1 MGDRGGISLLVR
13 NISRRLRPEDIR
25 KEFERYGEVR
35 DVYIP
40 KDFYT
45 KEPKGFA
52 FVEFRSE
59 READDARRSLDG
71 VRIDGRDIRVV
82 FAQERRK
89 STDQMRDRERTEK
102 REGGRRSRS
111 RSPRR
116 RAPRGRAMK
125 KRSVVFVL
133 IDGLAD
139 VSLQELDQ
147 QTPLETAQT
156 PAMDAI
162 AHGGLTGLM
171 DPVEPGHAC
180 GSDTAHM
187 SILGYNPVV
196 HYRGRGS
203 FEAMGAGLPMNKG
216 DVAFKCNFA
225 TVEENEDGQLIVERR
240 RVDRNFPSWGIDLC
254 SFLNGL
260 TLPEFPGLV
269 VATKYATEHRC
280 GIVFK
285 GPQLCDKIT
294 GTDPLK
300 DHLSLVK
307 SEPLN
312 DTPEAAYSSTV
323 LNAVSDEIHKRL
335 SEHPINKAREAES
348 KPPANVVLLRGPGER
363 IDVPTFTEM
372 HGLTPFMIAP
382 TCIIAGLGMSLGF
395 EIATAP
401 GATGDYHTNLLSKA
415 ETALELLHGGEFD
428 FGFVHV
434 KAVDDAGHDRD
445 VAKKV
450 HFIERADEMIALLL
464 EGIHAQCGEEDN
476 EVTIVVTGD
485 HTTPVKYGDHTFE
498 PVPFAIARAETAY
511 ERLQH
516 FEDAEGVA
524 GANNSSPGSLTDGVT
539 RFSELSVA
547 RGALGRFAGD
557 QVMKLVKG
565 FREYEL

>member
-1 MGDRGGISLLVR
+1 
-13 NISRRLRPEDIR
+13 
-25 KEFERYGEVR
+25 
-35 DVYIP
+35 
-40 KDFYT
+40 
-45 KEPKGFA
+45 
-52 FVEFRSE
+52 
-59 READDARRSLDG
+59 
-71 VRIDGRDIRVV
+71 
-82 FAQERRK
+82 
-89 STDQMRDRERTEK
+89 
-102 REGGRRSRS
+102 
-111 RSPRR
+111 
-116 RAPRGRAMK
+116 MK

-139 VSLQELDQ
+139 VSLRELDQ
-147 QTPLETAQT
+147 QTPLEAAQT

-162 AHGGLTGLM
+162 A
-171 DPVEPGHAC
+171 
-180 GSDTAHM
+180 
-187 SILGYNPVV
+187 
-196 HYRGRGS
+196 RS
-203 FEAMGAGLPMNKG
+203 FEAMGAGLPMSKG

-225 TVEENEDGQLIVERR
+225 TVEKNEDGQLIVERR
-240 RVDRNFPSWGIDLC
+240 RVDRNFPSWGIELC
-254 SFLNGL
+254 SFLDGL

-285 GPQLCDKIT
+285 GPGLCDKMT

-300 DHLSLVK
+300 DHLPLVT

-312 DTPEAAYSSTV
+312 DTPDAAYSSKV
-323 LNAVSDEIHKRL
+323 LNAVSTAIHERL
-335 SEHPINKAREAES
+335 SSHPINKAREAEN

-372 HGLTPFMIAP
+372 HGLNPFMIAP

-401 GATGDYHTNLLSKA
+401 GATGDYHTNLRSKA
-415 ETALELLHGGEFD
+415 ETALKLLRGGEFD

-450 HFIERADEMIALLL
+450 YFIERADEMISMLLD
-464 EGIHAQCGEEDN
+464 GIHAESGEEDD

-498 PVPFAIARAETAY
+498 PVPFAIARAGTAY
-511 ERLQH
+511 KRLQH
-516 FEDAEGVA
+516 FKTA
-524 GANNSSPGSLTDGVT
+524 GNSPSVNGSSPAALTDEVT
-539 RFSELSVA
+539 QFSEMAVA

-565 FREYEL
+565 FRERFEEERNGEEHLYDKIMELSVHAEYNPPFTFGWRFQTARAQAGAPGGAPLPADPIGLPAALTVQNFKEAVLDYARIQGALARLDTTCFPCSLAQFGQVTCILARLDVNTWIQRIIAVGGPYALPIACVYVPRPRLYTLDRATPQLPNSLWG

>member
-1 MGDRGGISLLVR
+1 
-13 NISRRLRPEDIR
+13 
-25 KEFERYGEVR
+25 
-35 DVYIP
+35 
-40 KDFYT
+40 
-45 KEPKGFA
+45 
-52 FVEFRSE
+52 
-59 READDARRSLDG
+59 
-71 VRIDGRDIRVV
+71 
-82 FAQERRK
+82 
-89 STDQMRDRERTEK
+89 
-102 REGGRRSRS
+102 
-111 RSPRR
+111 
-116 RAPRGRAMK
+116 
-125 KRSVVFVL
+125 
-133 IDGLAD
+133 
-139 VSLQELDQ
+139 
-147 QTPLETAQT
+147 
-156 PAMDAI
+156 
-162 AHGGLTGLM
+162 
-171 DPVEPGHAC
+171 
-180 GSDTAHM
+180 
-187 SILGYNPVV
+187 
-196 HYRGRGS
+196 
-203 FEAMGAGLPMNKG
+203 MGAGLPMSKG

-240 RVDRNFPSWGIDLC
+240 RVDRNFPAWGIELC
-254 SFLNGL
+254 SFLDGL

-285 GPQLCDKIT
+285 GPGLCDKIT

-300 DHLSLVK
+300 DQY
-307 SEPLN
+307 PLN
-312 DTPEAAYSSTV
+312 DTPEAAYSSKV
-323 LNAVSDEIHKRL
+323 LNAVSNAIHDKL
-335 SEHPINKAREAES
+335 SDHPINKAREAEN

-401 GATGDYHTNLLSKA
+401 GATGDYHTNLRSKA
-415 ETALELLHGGEFD
+415 ETALKLLRSGDYD

-450 HFIERADEMIALLL
+450 HFTERADEMISVLL
-464 EGIHAQCGEEDN
+464 EGIHAECGDEDN

-498 PVPFAIARAETAY
+498 PVPFAIARAGAAY

-516 FEDAEGVA
+516 FKYADDSNSV
-524 GANNSSPGSLTDGVT
+524 NNSSPGPLTDEVT
-539 RFSELSVA
+539 QFSELAVA

-557 QVMKLVKG
+557 QVMKLVKS

>member
-1 MGDRGGISLLVR
+1 
-13 NISRRLRPEDIR
+13 
-25 KEFERYGEVR
+25 
-35 DVYIP
+35 
-40 KDFYT
+40 
-45 KEPKGFA
+45 
-52 FVEFRSE
+52 
-59 READDARRSLDG
+59 
-71 VRIDGRDIRVV
+71 
-82 FAQERRK
+82 
-89 STDQMRDRERTEK
+89 
-102 REGGRRSRS
+102 
-111 RSPRR
+111 
-116 RAPRGRAMK
+116 MK

-139 VSLQELDQ
+139 VSLHDLDQ
-147 QTPLETAQT
+147 QTPLEAAQT
-156 PAMDAI
+156 PGMDAI

-171 DPVEPGHAC
+171 DPVEPGYAC

-187 SILGYNPVV
+187 SILGYNPFV

-203 FEAMGAGLPMNKG
+203 FEAMGAGLPMSKG

-225 TVEENEDGQLIVERR
+225 TVDEKEDGQLIVERR
-240 RVDRNFPSWGIDLC
+240 RVDRNFPAWGIELC
-254 SFLNGL
+254 SFLDGL

-285 GPQLCDKIT
+285 GPGLCDKMT

-300 DHLSLVK
+300 DHLPLVT

-312 DTPEAAYSSTV
+312 DTPEAAYSSKV
-323 LNAVSDEIHKRL
+323 LNAVSNAIHERL
-335 SEHPINKAREAES
+335 SSHPINKAREAEG

-395 EIATAP
+395 EIETAP
-401 GATGDYHTNLLSKA
+401 GATGDYHTNLRSKA
-415 ETALELLHGGEFD
+415 ETALRVLRGGEFD

-434 KAVDDAGHDRD
+434 KAVDDAVDDAGHDRD

-450 HFIERADEMIALLL
+450 HFIERADEMISLLI
-464 EGIHAQCGEEDN
+464 EGIHADCGEEDN

-498 PVPFAIARAETAY
+498 PVPFAIARAGVAF

-516 FEDAEGVA
+516 FKHGSDTENVD
-524 GANNSSPGSLTDGVT
+524 NLSPLTDGVAQ
-539 RFSELSVA
+539 FSELAVA

-557 QVMKLVKG
+557 QVINLVKG

>member
-1 MGDRGGISLLVR
+1 
-13 NISRRLRPEDIR
+13 
-25 KEFERYGEVR
+25 
-35 DVYIP
+35 
-40 KDFYT
+40 
-45 KEPKGFA
+45 
-52 FVEFRSE
+52 
-59 READDARRSLDG
+59 
-71 VRIDGRDIRVV
+71 
-82 FAQERRK
+82 
-89 STDQMRDRERTEK
+89 
-102 REGGRRSRS
+102 
-111 RSPRR
+111 
-116 RAPRGRAMK
+116 MK

-196 HYRGRGS
+196 FVALIDEFVGCGHYRGRGS

>member
-1 MGDRGGISLLVR
+1 
-13 NISRRLRPEDIR
+13 
-25 KEFERYGEVR
+25 
-35 DVYIP
+35 
-40 KDFYT
+40 
-45 KEPKGFA
+45 
-52 FVEFRSE
+52 
-59 READDARRSLDG
+59 
-71 VRIDGRDIRVV
+71 
-82 FAQERRK
+82 
-89 STDQMRDRERTEK
+89 
-102 REGGRRSRS
+102 
-111 RSPRR
+111 
-116 RAPRGRAMK
+116 MK

-147 QTPLETAQT
+147 QTPLEAAHT

-162 AHGGLTGLM
+162 ARTPRAFSLSRSDLSLMSVLPCFLPLDGGLTGLM
-171 DPVEPGHAC
+171 DPVEPGYAC

-187 SILGYNPVV
+187 SILGYNPIV

-203 FEAMGAGLPMNKG
+203 FEAMGAGLPMSKG

-240 RVDRNFPSWGIDLC
+240 RVDRNFPAWGIDLC
-254 SFLNGL
+254 GFLNGL

-285 GPQLCDKIT
+285 GPGLSDKIT

-300 DHLSLVK
+300 DHLPLVM

-312 DTPEAAYSSTV
+312 DTPEAEYSSKV
-323 LNAVSDEIHKRL
+323 LNAVSNAIHERL
-335 SEHPINKAREAES
+335 SGHPINKARKAEG

-395 EIATAP
+395 EIA
-401 GATGDYHTNLLSKA
+401 
-415 ETALELLHGGEFD
+415 ETALKVLRGG
-428 FGFVHV
+428 
-434 KAVDDAGHDRD
+434 A
-445 VAKKV
+445 
-450 HFIERADEMIALLL
+450 
-464 EGIHAQCGEEDN
+464 N

-498 PVPFAIARAETAY
+498 PVPFAIARAGVAY
-511 ERLQH
+511 ERLQQ
-516 FEDAEGVA
+516 FKNA
-524 GANNSSPGSLTDGVT
+524 GEQPNSSTGPLTDGVT
-539 RFSELSVA
+539 RFSELAVA
-547 RGALGRFAGD
+547 RGGLGRFGGD
-557 QVMKLVKG
+557 QVMKLVKV

>member
-1 MGDRGGISLLVR
+1 
-13 NISRRLRPEDIR
+13 
-25 KEFERYGEVR
+25 
-35 DVYIP
+35 
-40 KDFYT
+40 
-45 KEPKGFA
+45 
-52 FVEFRSE
+52 
-59 READDARRSLDG
+59 
-71 VRIDGRDIRVV
+71 
-82 FAQERRK
+82 
-89 STDQMRDRERTEK
+89 
-102 REGGRRSRS
+102 
-111 RSPRR
+111 
-116 RAPRGRAMK
+116 MK

-147 QTPLETAQT
+147 QSPLEAAQT

-162 AHGGLTGLM
+162 ANGGLTGLM
-171 DPVEPGHAC
+171 DPVEPGYAC

-187 SILGYNPVV
+187 SIMGYNPII

-203 FEAMGAGLPMNKG
+203 FEAMGAGLPMAKG

-225 TVEENEDGQLIVERR
+225 TVQENEDGQRIVERR
-240 RVDRNFPSWGIDLC
+240 RVDRNFPAWGIDLC
-254 SFLNGL
+254 SFLDGL
-260 TLPEFPGLV
+260 TLPEFPGFV

-285 GPQLCDKIT
+285 GPGLCDKIT

-300 DHLSLVK
+300 DHLPLVA

-312 DTPEAAYSSTV
+312 DSPEAEYSSKV
-323 LNAVSDEIHKRL
+323 LNAVSEAIHERL
-335 SEHPINKAREAES
+335 SDHPINKAREGEG

-363 IDVPTFTEM
+363 IDVPTFAEM
-372 HGLTPFMIAP
+372 HGLNPFMIAP

-415 ETALELLHGGEFD
+415 ETALKLLSGDDFD

-450 HFIERADEMIALLL
+450 HFIERADEMISRLV
-464 EGIHAQCGEEDN
+464 EGIHAEYGEESN

-498 PVPFAIARAETAY
+498 PVPFAIARVGAAY

-516 FEDAEGVA
+516 SKSA
-524 GANNSSPGSLTDGVT
+524 GEPASDNAASSSPLTDDVT
-539 RFSELSVA
+539 RFSELSVG

-557 QVMKLVKG
+557 QVMKLVKA
-565 FREYEL
+565 FREYEV